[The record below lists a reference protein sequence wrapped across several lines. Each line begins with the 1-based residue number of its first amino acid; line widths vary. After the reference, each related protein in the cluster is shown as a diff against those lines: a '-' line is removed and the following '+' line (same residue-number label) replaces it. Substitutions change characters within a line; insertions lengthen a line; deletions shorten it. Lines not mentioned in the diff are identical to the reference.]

1 MTTVN
6 AYAALKAGAPLEP
19 FSYELSPIG
28 RREVDIKII
37 AAGICHSD
45 LSMIK
50 NEWGSTQYPLV
61 PGHENIGEV
70 IAIGAD
76 VTNVAIGDIVG
87 VGWTAES
94 CAVCNTCL
102 SGSQHH
108 CAAQAG
114 TIVGRHGGFADH
126 VRVQDIWAIP
136 LPSGLDPKL
145 AGPLFCG
152 GVTVFTPFMEFDIR
166 PTHRVG
172 IVGIGGLGHMALKF
186 AAAWGCEVTAFTS
199 SLDKTEQ
206 LKDMGA
212 HRVVNSRDKD
222 ALKAERGRFDIVLS
236 TVNVTLPWHSYL
248 SALAPKGRLVMLGA
262 ALEPMQV
269 PAFSLIGG
277 QKSVS
282 GSQVGS
288 PAMIATMLDFC
299 ARHNITPQVEYF
311 PMSKVNE
318 ALAHLESGKARYRIV
333 LTRDEA

>member
-1 MTTVN
+1 MTTVK
-6 AYAALKAGAPLEP
+6 AYAALDAGHPLQP
-19 FSYELSPIG
+19 FSYELGGIG
-28 RREVDIKII
+28 RREVDIEIM

-45 LSMIK
+45 LSMIN
-50 NEWGSTQYPLV
+50 NEWGTSQYPLV
-61 PGHENIGEV
+61 AGHENIGRV
-70 IAIGAD
+70 TAIGDD
-76 VTNVAIGDIVG
+76 VRNVSVGDIVG

-94 CAVCNTCL
+94 CTICQSCL

-114 TIVGRHGGFADH
+114 TIIGRHGGFADKI
-126 VRVQDIWAIP
+126 RVQDIWAIK
-136 LPSGLDPKL
+136 LPKGLDPKN

-172 IVGIGGLGHMALKF
+172 VVGIGGLGHMALKF

-199 SLDKTEQ
+199 SLDKTEA

-212 HRVVNSRDKD
+212 HRVVNSRDQE
-222 ALKAERGRFDIVLS
+222 ALKAERGRFDMVLS
-236 TVNVTLPWHSYL
+236 TVNVSLPWHRYIA
-248 SALAPKGRLVMLGA
+248 ALAPKGRLVMVGA
-262 ALEPMQV
+262 AIEPV
-269 PAFSLIGG
+269 PVAAFSLIGG
-277 QKSVS
+277 QKSLS

-318 ALAHLESGKARYRIV
+318 ALTHLESGKARYRIV
-333 LTRDEA
+333 LTRD